1 VARSALI
8 EDMTRKGFTMFKH
21 QEDEVAVLGICID
34 EPAQY
39 GRVAGVNYMSATSG
53 RRAIEMLRMMS
64 FDFALVGIKLPD
76 VSTWDL
82 VRTMR
87 TGFPYLKWALVG
99 GPITEQQEIT
109 ARMFGA
115 TTLFDTTPSTHE
127 IVGIVD
133 HQRKHAAALVVSG
146 KAPRPAASAA
156 GQKVQAAV

>member
-1 VARSALI
+1 
-8 EDMTRKGFTMFKH
+8 M
-21 QEDEVAVLGICID
+21 
-34 EPAQY
+34 
-39 GRVAGVNYMSATSG
+39 NYTAATSG
-53 RRAIEMLRMMS
+53 RRAVEMLRMMS
-64 FDFALVGIKLPD
+64 FDFALVSIKLPD

-82 VRTMR
+82 LRTMR

-133 HQRKHAAALVVSG
+133 HQRKHAAALVASG
-146 KAPRPAASAA
+146 KSPRAAATP
-156 GQKVQAAV
+156 GIQRIQAAV